1 MTKAELTDKIANSAG
16 ISRTAASNALNS
28 ILENITK
35 TLQKGQKVTLIGFGT
50 FSVQQRKARTGRNPK
65 TGEEIKIAASKSPK
79 FTAGTALKNSLKM

>member
-35 TLQKGQKVTLIGFGT
+35 TLQKGQKVTLLGFGT

-65 TGEEIKIAASKSPK
+65 TGEEIKIPASKSPK
-79 FTAGTALKNSLKM
+79 FTAGTALKNSLK

>member
-16 ISRTAASNALNS
+16 ISRTAASNALSS

-35 TLQKGQKVTLIGFGT
+35 TLQKGQKVTLLGFGT

-65 TGEEIKIAASKSPK
+65 TGEEIKKTPNKKNKI
-79 FTAGTALKNSLKM
+79 TTGTAPPKYI

>member
-16 ISRTAASNALNS
+16 ISGTAASNALSS

-50 FSVQQRKARTGRNPK
+50 FSVQQRKARSGRNPK
-65 TGEEIKIAASKSPK
+65 TGEEIKIPASKLPK
-79 FTAGTALKNSLKM
+79 FTAGTALKNSLK

>member
-1 MTKAELTDKIANSAG
+1 MTKAELTDKIAISAG

-50 FSVQQRKARTGRNPK
+50 FSVQQRKARAGRNPK
-65 TGEEIKIAASKSPK
+65 TGEVIKIPASKLPR
-79 FTAGTALKNSLKM
+79 FTAGTALKNSLK